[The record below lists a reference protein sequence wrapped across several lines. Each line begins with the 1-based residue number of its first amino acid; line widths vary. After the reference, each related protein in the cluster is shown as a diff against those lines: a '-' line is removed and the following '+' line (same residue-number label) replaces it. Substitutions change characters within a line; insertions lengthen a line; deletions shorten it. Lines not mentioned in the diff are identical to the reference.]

1 MILHHYLA
9 ATAHTDQWE
18 VRRAMAVALA
28 LETPHD
34 RSTYERFYRR
44 VLDELERTA
53 RPVSTAPTPG
63 PAGHDRRAVPASTLS
78 ARLVFSQ

>member
-34 RSTYERFYRR
+34 SSSYERFYRR
-44 VLDELERTA
+44 VLDTLEGTA
-53 RPVSTAPTPG
+53 PPVSTAPTPG
-63 PAGHDRRAVPASTLS
+63 PVGHDRRAVPAGTVS
-78 ARLVFSQ
+78 ARLAFSQ